1 MQRPVYN
8 KSIGL
13 EILPIVLS
21 YTVYYNG
28 FERRS
33 PTKC

>member
-13 EILPIVLS
+13 EILSIVLS

-28 FERRS
+28 FERQS
-33 PTKC
+33 PTKY